1 MEILHNIS
9 LKPFNTF
16 GINAI
21 AKHFTTFSSL
31 DELRE
36 ILINENFKN
45 LPKFVLGGGSN
56 ILFCKDYNGLV
67 LKNDIKGI
75 EVIAEDDNHVYI
87 KSGAG
92 DEWHKLVLFCVDK
105 NYGGIENMSLIPGSI
120 GAGPIQNIGAYGTEL
135 KDILVEVEALETNT
149 GKLRM
154 FSNEECKFGY
164 RSSIFKM
171 EKGKYIITATI
182 IRLNKNPVFN
192 TRYGAIED
200 ELMRMG
206 VTEMNVKAVSDAVIH
221 IRQSKLPD
229 PSESGNAGSFFKNP
243 EITKEHFDKLKE
255 AFPHIIAF
263 DTHDGK
269 KKLAAGWLIEQCNWK
284 GKRVGNAGVYRNQAL
299 VLINYGD
306 ATGEEILNLSKAIQQ
321 SVMDKFGVVLETEV
335 NIV

>member
-1 MEILHNIS
+1 MEIRRNVS
-9 LKPFNTF
+9 LKAFNTF
-16 GINAI
+16 GID
-21 AKHFTTFSSL
+21 AKANYFVAFGSI

-36 ILINENFKN
+36 ILTDEEYKT

-56 ILFCKDYNGLV
+56 ILFCKDYEGMV
-67 LKNDIKGI
+67 LKNEIMGM
-75 EVIAEDDNHVYI
+75 EVIAEDENHVYI

-92 DEWHKLVLFCVDK
+92 EEWHKLVLFCVDN

-135 KDILVEVEALETNT
+135 KDVLVEVEALETET

-182 IRLNKNPVFN
+182 IRLNKRPEFN
-192 TRYGAIED
+192 TKYGAIEE
-200 ELMRMG
+200 ELKRMG
-206 VTEMNVKAVSDAVIH
+206 VSEMSVKAVSDAVIH

-243 EITKEHFDKLKE
+243 EITKEQFDKLKE
-255 AFPHIIAF
+255 LFPHIIAF
-263 DTHDGK
+263 DTNDGN
-269 KKLAAGWLIEQCNWK
+269 KKLAAGWLIEQCDWK
-284 GKRVGNAGVYRNQAL
+284 GKRIGNAGVYKNQAL
-299 VLINYGD
+299 VLINYGN
-306 ATGEEILNLSKAIQQ
+306 ASGEEILNLSKAIQQ